1 MKEFYSAYNLEQ
13 AMGVLDVG
21 GDFFNWSFFSAGH
34 SLTIV
39 NLYFPE
45 KNQWNVSWVIADGRY
60 LPFQK
65 GAFDVVYSNSVIEH
79 VENFKNQNLFA
90 SECRRVGVGY
100 YVQTPNKRFPI
111 EPHLITPFIHWLPRD
126 VQKRLLRYFTVWG
139 LVAKPSRQE
148 RDQFMNTTRLLSEK
162 ELREL
167 FPEAEIWY
175 ERVVGLKKSLMAVR
189 LPG

>member
-1 MKEFYSAYNLEQ
+1 MFEQQFNLSPDRR
-13 AMGVLDVG
+13 VLDVG
-21 GDFFNWSFFSAGH
+21 GYPFNWSLIPVKPQLFY
-34 SLTIV
+34 V
-39 NLYFPE
+39 NLHEFAIQ
-45 KNQWNVSWVIADGRY
+45 KNNEQLILADGRF
-60 LPFQK
+60 LPFK
-65 GAFDVVYSNSVIEH
+65 NESIDIGYSNSVIEH
-79 VENFKNQNLFA
+79 LGNFESQHLFA
-90 SECRRVGVGY
+90 TECKRVGKSY
-100 YVQTPNKRFPI
+100 YVQTPNRRFPI

-148 RDQFMNTTRLLSEK
+148 RDQFMNTTCLLSEK